1 MDARFKTPPSDG
13 SEPPQVSENMELLV
27 FLQNNAE
34 ETLLLAWEH
43 AWLVGS
49 SILIAAMI
57 GVPLGIFI
65 TRNEALAK
73 NVINAANVIMTLPSI
88 ALFGLMLPVL
98 AEIGHG
104 LGKVPAVIALVL
116 YSQLPIIRNT
126 HAAVKNVPPSLVE
139 AGRGM
144 GLSNWK
150 LLREVQIPLAVP
162 VILAGLRSATVMS
175 IGIGAIAAY
184 IGAGGLGVY
193 IQQGIARSYT
203 PMILAGALCVSILA
217 ILADLSMTL
226 IERLVTSKGIRL
238 KGAP

>member
-1 MDARFKTPPSDG
+1 
-13 SEPPQVSENMELLV
+13 MELLD
-27 FLQNNAE
+27 FLQNNTLR
-34 ETLLLAWEH
+34 TLLLALEH
-43 AWLVGS
+43 AWLVGVS
-49 SILIAAMI
+49 VLIATMI
-57 GVPLGIFI
+57 GVPVGILI
-65 TRNEALAK
+65 TRNESVAK

-98 AEIGHG
+98 AEVGHG

-126 HAAVKNVPPSLVE
+126 HAAVKNVPSSLVE

-144 GLSNWK
+144 GLSNWN

-162 VILAGLRSATVMS
+162 VILAGLRNATVMS

-203 PMILAGALCVSILA
+203 PMILAGALSVSLLA
-217 ILADLSMTL
+217 ILADLGMSLVEHL
-226 IERLVTSKGIRL
+226 ITPKGMRL
-238 KGAP
+238 KEAH